1 MLALP
6 LPLPLLLAAPAA
18 AAPAPTYTGEF
29 QALQVGAGPAF
40 ASAGPGVTFDVS
52 ARASTVLHLADVEL
66 GYRYADIGD
75 GPRTHGLQAGL
86 HVHPLFLFLLGND
99 TLAATLAS
107 FYVRVGAGGFVGRD
121 AAGDD
126 AADLSWELAGGFDLP
141 LAPLPERPMWWLG
154 LQVGRAWAFG
164 PDPFEGEG
172 LTFVSLRVALR
183 RDGPL

>member
-6 LPLPLLLAAPAA
+6 LPLFLAAPA
-18 AAPAPTYTGEF
+18 PPPTYTGEF

-40 ASAGPGVTFDVS
+40 SGAGAGATFDLS
-52 ARASTVLHLADVEL
+52 ARASTVLHLADLEL
-66 GYRYADIGD
+66 GYRYADIAD
-75 GPRTHGLQAGL
+75 GARTHGLQAGL

-121 AAGDD
+121 GDDED
-126 AADLSWELAGGFDLP
+126 AADLSWELAGGCDLP
-141 LAPLPERPMWWLG
+141 LAPLPDRPRWWLG

-164 PDPFEGEG
+164 RDPFEGEG